1 MALLTVNIL
10 LIAGCASQVGRDQE
24 LQSLPDNLP
33 SAAFPTG
40 YKVDPYIAAT
50 QRLQAKGRNAASK
63 QLMEWAEGWAISAGR
78 RPLLEFPAAPSW
90 RQGPP
95 LAEAS
100 LPRKLNIEHEDKI
113 YVLCR
118 MLFVARPGSRFDP
131 PFLGGPAFLGKGG
144 PTQVLTNGFGGFYF
158 PLWPLCPIEIVDGVP
173 FLITDGYLRQG
184 IINPGEVKSYV
195 RYCIKNCDWSQIQ
208 FTPKTME
215 QKTAALE
222 KLLASPNF
230 RVDRDPRG
238 RHDDHYVRELLRS
251 EIE

>member
-50 QRLQAKGRNAASK
+50 QRLQAK
-63 QLMEWAEGWAISAGR
+63 EGWAISAGR

-100 LPRKLNIEHEDKI
+100 LPRKLNIEDEDKI

-158 PLWPLCPIEIVDGVP
+158 PLWLLCP
-173 FLITDGYLRQG
+173 
-184 IINPGEVKSYV
+184 
-195 RYCIKNCDWSQIQ
+195 
-208 FTPKTME
+208 
-215 QKTAALE
+215 
-222 KLLASPNF
+222 
-230 RVDRDPRG
+230 
-238 RHDDHYVRELLRS
+238 
-251 EIE
+251 